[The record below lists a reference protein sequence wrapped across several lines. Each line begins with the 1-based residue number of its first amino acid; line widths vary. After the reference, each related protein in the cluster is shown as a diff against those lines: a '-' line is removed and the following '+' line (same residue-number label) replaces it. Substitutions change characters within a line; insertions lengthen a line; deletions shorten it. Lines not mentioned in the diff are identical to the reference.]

1 MAKAKAK
8 AAVSSASGRSA
19 LVGSWSFLIGLVL
32 AVLLG
37 LGLGGVYAG
46 TLVWVIF
53 LLGIVVGLLNITH
66 EEANAFLVSGTV
78 LVLVSYLGAAAV
90 ESVTLVNYS
99 MAALLKGILTLF
111 VPATIVV
118 ALKSVFQLARR

>member
-1 MAKAKAK
+1 MAKAKT
-8 AAVSSASGRSA
+8 AVSSASGRSA

-32 AVLLG
+32 AILMG
-37 LGLGGVYAG
+37 LGLSGAYAS

-66 EEANAFLVSGTV
+66 DETNAFLVSGTV
-78 LVLVSYLGAAAV
+78 LVIVSSLGAAAV
-90 ESVTLVNYS
+90 ESVTIVNYS
-99 MAALLKGILTLF
+99 MAALLKGVLTLF

>member
-1 MAKAKAK
+1 MAKAKT
-8 AAVSSASGRSA
+8 AASSASGRSA

-32 AVLLG
+32 AVIMG
-37 LGLGGVYAG
+37 LGFEGPYAG

-66 EEANAFLVSGTV
+66 DEANAFLVSGTV
-78 LVLVSYLGAAAV
+78 LVLVSYAGASAV
-90 ESVTLVNYS
+90 ANVSIASYS
-99 MAALLKGILTLF
+99 MANLLSGILTLF
-111 VPATIVV
+111 VPATIIV

>member
-1 MAKAKAK
+1 MAKAKS
-8 AAVSSASGRSA
+8 AVSSASGRSA

-37 LGLGGVYAG
+37 LGLGGAYAS

-66 EEANAFLVSGTV
+66 DEANAFLVSGTV

-90 ESVTLVNYS
+90 ESVTIANYS
-99 MAALLKGILTLF
+99 MAALLKGVLTLF

>member
-1 MAKAKAK
+1 MAKAKT
-8 AAVSSASGRSA
+8 AVSSASGRSA
-19 LVGSWSFLIGLVL
+19 LLGSWSFLIGLVL

-66 EEANAFLVSGTV
+66 DETNAFLVSGTV
-78 LVLVSYLGAAAV
+78 LVLVSSLGASAV
-90 ESVTLVNYS
+90 ESVTIINYS